1 MSTALEIIDTIPPF
15 RDSRSDSN
23 KFPQTVYGGRSM
35 VNASSQNRS
44 NPQNHGMVMSGIYT
58 SASSN
63 AEEYSS
69 SSQAYPLVISQ
80 GDVSSRG
87 TRSTV
92 DARNDT
98 GSGFRNTVSS
108 SLLRASEKTASSRT
122 ASSDDGSQDI
132 MIEEKRRCPDGDG
145 HTIHQYLRGRML
157 GKGGFAKVYL
167 CTAMDTGKQYAV
179 KVVAKSNLVKARARQ
194 KLQTEIKIHRTL
206 KHRHICQYKHYF
218 EDRSNCYILLELCH
232 NQSLNEMIKRRK
244 RLTEPEAAYFL
255 NHLLDSVKFMHDNS
269 VIHRDL
275 KLGNLFLDRDMEL
288 KVGDFGLA
296 TRVED
301 GDEKRKTICGTPNYI
316 APEIIQGDKSK
327 RGHSF
332 EVDVWSI
339 GVILYTMLVGK
350 PPYEA
355 KDVKATYQRILANE
369 YSFPGAL
376 ELSERV
382 KDLIRCIL
390 QSDPKDRPS
399 LETIMAHPFL
409 NDSPLPQYL
418 PSNLLHR
425 VPVWQENE
433 FGFLVCE
440 GDAVSATSSKSS
452 LPRFTSRHPFGARH
466 PNMPKSTT
474 SSVKPSKGDRE
485 GDSNRNLNTMFV
497 PTKGMSSKKAA
508 VPSEFQIYDES
519 EPSEP
524 KPKIV
529 ASPKPCAEA
538 TSDDVLVTRTASL
551 SIASP
556 AIQMSKAPSVSP
568 KSPENRVMS
577 ADNDFDVVRNMV
589 DQLDTVLA
597 IANSRKGSYRA
608 HSPQPGS
615 SQNGPRKWVIRYV
628 DYTSKYGLGF
638 LLNDGGSGV
647 YFNDSTKTA
656 LESEGDCFQY
666 IERKR
671 DEKNAS
677 TSRRP
682 ETTIDTY
689 TLVSYP
695 EFLKKKVTLLTHFRN
710 YLIDQQKKAAEEHH
724 DKVPLFFGS
733 AKTVDGDLVYVKKW
747 VQTKHAILFR
757 LSDQTIQVV
766 FYDQTEVL
774 LTPDTRFVTYVDKN
788 RVRATYCL
796 TDDLVGTSS
805 EIEKRLKY
813 TRDIVSQLLAGQ
825 KS

>member
-1 MSTALEIIDTIPPF
+1 
-15 RDSRSDSN
+15 
-23 KFPQTVYGGRSM
+23 M

-44 NPQNHGMVMSGIYT
+44 NAQNQAMVMSGTYA

-92 DARNDT
+92 EARNDT

-108 SLLRASEKTASSRT
+108 SLLRASEKTASSRAAT
-122 ASSDDGSQDI
+122 SDDGSQDI
-132 MIEEKRRCPDGDG
+132 MIEEKRRCPDGEG

-179 KVVAKSNLVKARARQ
+179 KVVGKSNLVKARARQ
-194 KLQTEIKIHRTL
+194 KVSLRCEEFKIFQVLGNADMTVFFQLQTEIKIHRTL

-255 NHLLDSVKFMHDNS
+255 SHLLDSVKFMHDNS

-301 GDEKRKTICGTPNYI
+301 RDEKRKTICGTPNYI

-369 YSFPGAL
+369 YSFPAAL
-376 ELSERV
+376 ELSESV
-382 KDLIRCIL
+382 KDLIRSIL

-409 NDSPLPQYL
+409 SDNPLPQYL
-418 PSNLLHR
+418 PSSLLHR

-433 FGFLVCE
+433 FGILVCE
-440 GDAVSATSSKSS
+440 GDATSATSSKAS

-466 PNMPKSTT
+466 PNMPRSTT
-474 SSVKPSKGDRE
+474 SSFKPLKGDRE
-485 GDSNRNLNTMFV
+485 GDSNRNMNTMLV
-497 PTKGMSSKKAA
+497 PAKGMSSKKAA
-508 VPSEFQIYDES
+508 VSSEFQIYDES
-519 EPSEP
+519 EPSET

-529 ASPKPCAEA
+529 ASPKPFAEVA
-538 TSDDVLVTRTASL
+538 SDDVLVTRTASL
-551 SIASP
+551 SLASP
-556 AIQMSKAPSVSP
+556 AMQMSKAPSVSS
-568 KSPENRVMS
+568 KSPENCVML

-608 HSPQPGS
+608 HSLQQVS
-615 SQNGPRKWVIRYV
+615 SQNGPQKWVIRYV

-695 EFLKKKVTLLTHFRN
+695 EALKKKVTLLTHFRN

-724 DKVPLFFGS
+724 DKGPLFFGS
-733 AKTVDGDLVYVKKW
+733 AKTADGDLIYVKKW

-774 LTPDTRFVTYVDKN
+774 LTPDTRFVTYVDKS

-813 TRDIVSQLLAGQ
+813 TKEIVSQLLAGQ